1 MGKVEITTNEHTSIV
16 YLKPYSPN
24 VYTFDDLIF
33 EAFRNDR
40 MNLFSVVF
48 IILSISAL
56 KDEL

>member
-1 MGKVEITTNEHTSIV
+1 MGNVEITTNEHTCFV
-16 YLKPYSPN
+16 CLKPYSPN

-33 EAFRNDR
+33 ELSRNDR